1 MRIFAGQVF
10 QAETGAG
17 AEAPADPGPVSSDQ
31 LAGLFAAELAAERGD
46 EPPKA
51 EETPTEPEQP
61 AEAPPQEEAPADESE
76 PEEGEETQ
84 EDAEPDDGAEEPTED
99 PAIAAP
105 QGMSEADKA
114 EFAKLP
120 PALQMFVNK
129 RITEQQADYTRKTQ
143 QIAEQRK
150 TYESGAAELQ
160 QRLQQYDQILSQ
172 FTTPQIA
179 PPDPALRNS
188 DPVGYEEALAGYV
201 HQKHLQEV
209 AAAEQQKV
217 RSQAEELQRQQVQE
231 FQRQE
236 AQALAEM
243 APELADPKQGAG
255 LRKAVYEYGLKSGYT
270 PDQLTMASAR
280 DMVTLWK
287 AQRYDA
293 MQSAK
298 GKVKVVPP
306 SAPKAAKPGP
316 AKAVGRPSNLTR
328 AVQNLATNPS
338 RDALAAAY
346 MAELQSEK

>member
-1 MRIFAGQVF
+1 MRIFPVAVF

-51 EETPTEPEQP
+51 ETPTEPEQP

-76 PEEGEETQ
+76 PDEGEEEQ
-84 EDAEPDDGAEEPTED
+84 EETEPEGDAEEHPADPTLQ
-99 PAIAAP
+99 AP
-105 QGMSEADKA
+105 PGMSEADKA

-120 PALQMFVNK
+120 RELQTWMHK
-129 RITEQQADYTRKTQ
+129 RVIEQRADYSRKAAE
-143 QIAEQRK
+143 IAEQRK
-150 TYESGAAELQ
+150 TYESAVPQLQ
-160 QRLQQYDQILSQ
+160 QKLQEYDQILSQ
-172 FTTPQIA
+172 FTTTQIA
-179 PPDPALRNS
+179 PPDPALRNQ
-188 DPVGYEEALAGYV
+188 DPVAYEEALASYV

-217 RSQAEELQRQQVQE
+217 RSQAEELQRHQVQE

-243 APELADPKQGAG
+243 APELADPEKGAG

-306 SAPKAAKPGP
+306 AAPKAAKPGP